1 MCLGSYEHL
10 FTLGKNQS
18 GVECRGAWA
27 WVPVWLACP
36 FWTSG
41 RTAQPAGRR
50 AQPLSVCPGCF
61 SYSSCCCWM
70 LTKPD
75 LVLTCKEDLV
85 YGSPGGRY
93 PRRVSAAGQCV
104 RPQCPPRQ
112 GTSQVQL
119 HRQGRGGRGTC
130 TCTCVRIGRAAVP
143 ESPPEPGGRLS
154 VLNCVQTPAEVG
166 VRLRCVQTPAEIGVR
181 LCSNSS

>member
-1 MCLGSYEHL
+1 MRGYVCLGSYEHL
-10 FTLGKNQS
+10 FTLENNQS

-61 SYSSCCCWM
+61 SYSSSCCWM

-104 RPQCPPRQ
+104 RPQWPMPTAARHLPS
-112 GTSQVQL
+112 TTASSRSRRARYL
-119 HRQGRGGRGTC
+119 HLHLRPH
-130 TCTCVRIGRAAVP
+130 RA
-143 ESPPEPGGRLS
+143 
-154 VLNCVQTPAEVG
+154 C
-166 VRLRCVQTPAEIGVR
+166 
-181 LCSNSS
+181 CSARVST